1 MNPTRVSDTIVQEIA
16 IKGSAEPIFEALTN
30 PGQRLKWW
38 GSEGRIQIT
47 QTESDLGL
55 GGKWMMRGNGPGTYQ
70 AHPDMGARRTVILGG

>member
-47 QTESDLGL
+47 QMESDLCL
-55 GGKWMMRGNGPGTYQ
+55 GGKWMMRGNGMGGKTLRQ
-70 AHPDMGARRTVILGG
+70 APALRLASRLF

>member
-38 GSEGRIQIT
+38 GPKDEFKSHRWSLTSASAASG
-47 QTESDLGL
+47 
-55 GGKWMMRGNGPGTYQ
+55 
-70 AHPDMGARRTVILGG
+70 